1 MKKSVIIL
9 ICMLVIIG
17 VGNFFI
23 LKTNKNNNTVKE
35 RYDNNITEININE
48 NNLEENTIQTSN
60 KEEKTTPNTLLIYK
74 TFYTKCKHLIN
85 EYKDID
91 ISEVNLNKSDI
102 MNLNKGWK
110 VEDFSSEKVVFL
122 KDKEDFCDE
131 HFKLKLDE
139 GKVVI
144 YKVDERG
151 KEIVYE
157 KTDITQEYLT
167 EEDILKLKKGIF
179 VYGKENLS
187 STIEDYE

>member
-17 VGNFFI
+17 LGIFFI

-85 EYKDID
+85 EYRDID
-91 ISEVNLNKSDI
+91 VSEVNLNKSEI
-102 MNLNKGWK
+102 IRLNKGWK
-110 VEDFSSEKVVFL
+110 VEEFSTEKIVFL

-131 HFKLKLDE
+131 HFKLKLDN
-139 GKVVI
+139 GILIV
-144 YKVDERG
+144 YKIDEKD
-151 KEIVYE
+151 KEVVYE
-157 KTDITQEYLT
+157 KTDITEEYLT
-167 EEDILKLKKGIF
+167 EEDILKLKNGIF
-179 VYGKENLS
+179 IYGRENLS